1 MVTIKEIA
9 KETGYGI
16 STVSRVLNNSGS
28 VSEKTRR
35 EINAVIEK
43 YHFTPN
49 VNAKHLKMQVKFGI
63 AVIVKGIENML
74 FLELTEAIQKKVR
87 DNGYECLTYYID
99 EDGDEIAEARKI
111 QVERRP
117 YGFIF
122 LGADANVNHRR
133 LEIKDLNAPCVLI
146 TDNSVNYGIGNLSS
160 IGIDDSLAA
169 VNVIEY
175 LHRRGH
181 TKIGIIG
188 GNPEKSNPSRMRLEG
203 CELAFIKYGIDFDI
217 KKQYSASRFSLEGG
231 YRGAEEL
238 LKKFPEVT
246 AIFAMS
252 DIMAIGAMRAIYN
265 SGRKIPADVSIIGF
279 DGIELARYVHP
290 RLTTV
295 RQNVEKMAQRGTE
308 IMLECIKKPTE
319 EIHEV
324 VSYSLI
330 EGSSVADITE

>member
-1 MVTIKEIA
+1 MTIKEIA

-16 STVSRVLNNSGS
+16 STVSRVLNNTGS
-28 VSEKTRR
+28 VSAKARK
-35 EINAVIEK
+35 EITAVIEK

-49 VNAKHLKMQVKFGI
+49 VNAKHLKMQVNFGI

-74 FLELTEAIQKKVR
+74 FLELTEAIQQKVR
-87 DNGYECLTYYID
+87 ANGYECLTYYID

-122 LGADANVNHRR
+122 LGADANIYHRR
-133 LEIKDLNAPCVLI
+133 LEIKGLAVPCVLI
-146 TDNSVNYGIGNLSS
+146 TDNSVNFSIGNLSS

-169 VNVIEY
+169 ANVIDY
-175 LHRRGH
+175 LYRHGH

-203 CELAFIKYGIDFDI
+203 CELAFIKHGIDFDI

-231 YRGAEEL
+231 YKGVEDL
-238 LKKFPEVT
+238 LQKFPEAT
-246 AIFAMS
+246 AVFAMS

-265 SGRKIPADVSIIGF
+265 SGRKIPADISIIGF
-279 DGIELARYVHP
+279 DGIELSRYVHP

-295 RQNVEKMAQRGTE
+295 RQNVERMAERGIE
-308 IMLECIKKPTE
+308 IMLECIKNPAE

-330 EGSSVADITE
+330 EGSSVADR

>member
-1 MVTIKEIA
+1 MTIKEIA

-28 VSEKTRR
+28 VSDKTRQ

-49 VNAKHLKMQVKFGI
+49 VNAKHLKMQVNFGI

-74 FLELTEAIQKKVR
+74 FLELTEAIQQKVR
-87 DNGYECLTYYID
+87 ANGYECLTYYID
-99 EDGDEIAEARKI
+99 EDGDELTEARKI

-122 LGADANVNHRR
+122 LGADANIYHRR
-133 LEIKDLNAPCVLI
+133 LEIKDLNVPCILI
-146 TDNSVNYGIGNLSS
+146 TDNSVTFGIGNLSS

-169 VNVIEY
+169 ANVIDY
-175 LHRRGH
+175 LYRRGH

-188 GNPEKSNPSRMRLEG
+188 GNPDRSNPSRMRLEG
-203 CELAFIKYGIDFDI
+203 CELAFIKHGIDFDPQ
-217 KKQYSASRFSLEGG
+217 KQYSASRFSLEGG
-231 YRGAEEL
+231 YKAAENL
-238 LKKFPEVT
+238 LDKFPDVT

-265 SGRKIPADVSIIGF
+265 SGRKIPADISIMGF

-295 RQNVEKMAQRGTE
+295 RQNVERMAERGTE
-308 IMLECIKKPTE
+308 IMLECIKNPTE

-324 VSYSLI
+324 VSFSMI
-330 EGSSVADITE
+330 EGSSVADIS

>member
-1 MVTIKEIA
+1 MTIKEIA

-28 VSEKTRR
+28 VSAKARK
-35 EINAVIEK
+35 EITAVIEK

-49 VNAKHLKMQVKFGI
+49 VNAKHLKMQVNFGI

-74 FLELTEAIQKKVR
+74 FLELTEAIQQKVR
-87 DNGYECLTYYID
+87 ANGYECLTYYID
-99 EDGDEIAEARKI
+99 
-111 QVERRP
+111 
-117 YGFIF
+117 Y
-122 LGADANVNHRR
+122 HRR
-133 LEIKDLNAPCVLI
+133 LEIKDLNVPCILI
-146 TDNSVNYGIGNLSS
+146 TDNSVTFGIGNLSS

-169 VNVIEY
+169 ANVVDY
-175 LHRRGH
+175 LYRHGH

-188 GNPEKSNPSRMRLEG
+188 GNPDKSNPSRMRLEG
-203 CELAFIKYGIDFDI
+203 CELAFIKHGIDFDI
-217 KKQYSASRFSLEGG
+217 EKQYSSSRFSLEGG
-231 YRGAEEL
+231 YKGAEDL
-238 LKKFPEVT
+238 LAKFPDMT

-265 SGRKIPADVSIIGF
+265 SGRKIPADISIMGF

-295 RQNVEKMAQRGTE
+295 RQNVERMAERGTE
-308 IMLECIKKPTE
+308 IMLECIKNPTE

-324 VSYSLI
+324 VSFSMI
-330 EGSSVADITE
+330 EGSSVADIS

>member
-1 MVTIKEIA
+1 MTIKEIA

-28 VSEKTRR
+28 VSAKARK
-35 EINAVIEK
+35 EITAVIEK

-49 VNAKHLKMQVKFGI
+49 VNAKHLKMQVNFGI

-74 FLELTEAIQKKVR
+74 FLELTEAIQQKVR
-87 DNGYECLTYYID
+87 ANGYECLTYYID

-122 LGADANVNHRR
+122 LGADANIYHRR
-133 LEIKDLNAPCVLI
+133 LEIKDLNVPCILI
-146 TDNSVNYGIGNLSS
+146 TDNSVTFGIGNLSS
-160 IGIDDSLAA
+160 IGIDDPLAA
-169 VNVIEY
+169 ANVVDY
-175 LHRRGH
+175 LYRHGH

-188 GNPEKSNPSRMRLEG
+188 GNPDKSNPSRMRLEG
-203 CELAFIKYGIDFDI
+203 CELAFIKHDIDFDI
-217 KKQYSASRFSLEGG
+217 EKQYSASRFSLEGG
-231 YRGAEEL
+231 YKAAENL
-238 LKKFPEVT
+238 LDRFPDVT

-265 SGRKIPADVSIIGF
+265 SGRKIPADISIMGF

-295 RQNVEKMAQRGTE
+295 RQNVERMAERGTE
-308 IMLECIKKPTE
+308 IMLECIKNPTE

-324 VSYSLI
+324 VPFSMI
-330 EGSSVADITE
+330 EGSSVADIS

>member
-1 MVTIKEIA
+1 MTIKEIA

-16 STVSRVLNNSGS
+16 STVSRVINNSGS
-28 VSEKTRR
+28 VSEKARR
-35 EINAVIEK
+35 EINAVIKK

-49 VNAKHLKMQVKFGI
+49 ANARHLKMQMHFGI

-99 EDGDEIAEARKI
+99 EDGDEIAEAQK
-111 QVERRP
+111 VLNERRP

-122 LGADANVNHRR
+122 LGSNTNIEHRK
-133 LEIKDLNAPCVLI
+133 LEIRDLDVPCVLI
-146 TDNSVNYGIGNLSS
+146 TDNTVHLGVRNLSS

-169 VNVIEY
+169 STVIDY
-175 LHRRGH
+175 LCEHGH

-188 GNPEKSNPSRMRLEG
+188 GNPKTSHPSGMRLEG
-203 CELAFIKYGIDFDI
+203 CQLAFMHHGIEFRPDI
-217 KKQYSASRFSLEGG
+217 QYSSTRFSLEGG
-231 YRGAEEL
+231 YKAAQEL
-238 LKKFPEVT
+238 MEKFPDVT

-265 SGRKIPADVSIIGF
+265 SGRKIPSDISIIGF

-290 RLTTV
+290 RLTTI
-295 RQNVEKMAQRGTE
+295 RQNVEKLSERGTE
-308 IMLECIKKPTE
+308 ILLDCIKNPSE

-324 VSYSLI
+324 VSFSFL
-330 EGSSVADITE
+330 EGSSVADIS

>member
-1 MVTIKEIA
+1 MSAKARKEI
-9 KETGYGI
+9 T
-16 STVSRVLNNSGS
+16 
-28 VSEKTRR
+28 
-35 EINAVIEK
+35 AVIEK

-49 VNAKHLKMQVKFGI
+49 VNAKHLKMQVNFGI

-74 FLELTEAIQKKVR
+74 FLELTEAIQQKVR
-87 DNGYECLTYYID
+87 ANGYECLTYYID

-122 LGADANVNHRR
+122 LGADANIYHRR
-133 LEIKDLNAPCVLI
+133 LEIKDLNVPCILI
-146 TDNSVNYGIGNLSS
+146 TDNSVTFGIGNLSS

-169 VNVIEY
+169 ANVVDY
-175 LHRRGH
+175 LYRHGH

-188 GNPEKSNPSRMRLEG
+188 GNPDKSNPSRMRLEG
-203 CELAFIKYGIDFDI
+203 CELAFIKHDIDFDI
-217 KKQYSASRFSLEGG
+217 EKQYSASRFSLEGG
-231 YRGAEEL
+231 YKAAENL
-238 LKKFPEVT
+238 LDKFPDVT

-265 SGRKIPADVSIIGF
+265 SGRKIPADISIMGF

-295 RQNVEKMAQRGTE
+295 RQNVERMAERGTE
-308 IMLECIKKPTE
+308 IMLECIKNPTE

-324 VSYSLI
+324 VSFSMI
-330 EGSSVADITE
+330 EGSSVADIS